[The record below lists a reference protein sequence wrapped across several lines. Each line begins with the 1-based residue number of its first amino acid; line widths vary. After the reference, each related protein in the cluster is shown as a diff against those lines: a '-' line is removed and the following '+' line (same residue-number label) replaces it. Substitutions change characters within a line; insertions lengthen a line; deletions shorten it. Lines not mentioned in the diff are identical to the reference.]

1 MSRRK
6 ASLLRKAVMNFMI
19 VFAILNMVPAVISYV
34 FAIEFLFD
42 PYFLVGV
49 HGMKNYPFWSSLR
62 IPAYLFSIV
71 LVGVLLFRFS
81 RYLKGRRMGQK
92 QERCFNGPF

>member
-42 PYFLVGV
+42 PYFLVGC
-49 HGMKNYPFWSSLR
+49 M
-62 IPAYLFSIV
+62 
-71 LVGVLLFRFS
+71 
-81 RYLKGRRMGQK
+81 
-92 QERCFNGPF
+92 E